1 MLVLLFTTGVVYIGG
16 KFTGVI
22 HTGCKFA
29 TGVIDTNGTHCL
41 VNFSAN
47 IKKKIETT
55 LILFSGAWGKMI
67 HEKKLSEKIS

>member
-1 MLVLLFTTGVVYIGG
+1 MLVLLFTTGVVYTGG

-29 TGVIDTNGTHCL
+29 TGVIDANGAHCL

-47 IKKKIETT
+47 
-55 LILFSGAWGKMI
+55 FQ
-67 HEKKLSEKIS
+67 KKLKQP